1 MGVSPGK
8 SQSNASQRAFGK
20 VAFQKILYRGSLF
33 VALLACISSWA
44 GVLTAQE
51 ERPQITPGERKAP
64 RKKEAGPRAVAVLQ
78 LAPYGKASL
87 VPIAI
92 LVGGKFWDATAYK
105 ADPVPM
111 ALEPGTVYE
120 AERTGSSLGLFTVN
134 SALRSNAVNVQTPW
148 LGTGTWVPIGT
159 EKPKTALKAEK
170 APVGI
175 ESSDAPPRLTR
186 SAPKETP
193 PPATTGPASAPQGT
207 SGGSAAGQTGSGQ
220 TSQGQTSQG
229 QTNAGQTS
237 PTQTRPSQTPSQPSS
252 SPAGSSP
259 TTPNRPA
266 PTSSSPTSQSGSTPT
281 NSKPSD
287 AKPGDSKPAERPSAS
302 SAQSDSGADEANRPR
317 LRRGK
322 PVEPLPEDEVPGYS
336 KPGAVASAAPPADV
350 GKPADPGKL
359 VQPTPEKNPVQ
370 LIPAISDASG
380 PEPKSFAFEWLKDEE
395 GERLKQMTT
404 LAKEQVRAYVDAQA
418 KAKIMPTP
426 RSKSASPQTAR
437 AAASKTAGS
446 KTRDPILED
455 VKMKAYDLWGN
466 NQAVLIFTADA
477 HLPPPPPGTPHAP
490 VDSDLQYSI
499 LLVANPDIYN
509 NLHKLYVGVTDK
521 YHLDITPR
529 LELVDA
535 LDADGDNRGELL
547 FREISD
553 NGNGWIIY
561 RATADKLWK
570 MFDSLSPE

>member
-1 MGVSPGK
+1 
-8 SQSNASQRAFGK
+8 
-20 VAFQKILYRGSLF
+20 
-33 VALLACISSWA
+33 
-44 GVLTAQE
+44 
-51 ERPQITPGERKAP
+51 
-64 RKKEAGPRAVAVLQ
+64 
-78 LAPYGKASL
+78 
-87 VPIAI
+87 
-92 LVGGKFWDATAYK
+92 
-105 ADPVPM
+105 M

-148 LGTGTWVPIGT
+148 LGTGTWVPVGT

-175 ESSDAPPRLTR
+175 ETNDAPPRLTR

-193 PPATTGPASAPQGT
+193 PPATTSPASAPQGT
-207 SGGSAAGQTGSGQ
+207 SGGSAAPGQTGSGQ
-220 TSQGQTSQG
+220 TSQGQTNS
-229 QTNAGQTS
+229 GQTS
-237 PTQTRPSQTPSQPSS
+237 PTQTTPSQTPSQPTS

-266 PTSSSPTSQSGSTPT
+266 PNSSSPTSPSGSTPT

-287 AKPGDSKPAERPSAS
+287 AKPDDSKPAERPSAS
-302 SAQSDSGADEANRPR
+302 TAQSDSGADEANRPR

-336 KPGAVASAAPPADV
+336 KPGAVASAASPADV

-359 VQPTPEKNPVQ
+359 VQPTPAKNPVQ

-404 LAKEQVRAYVDAQA
+404 LAKEQLRAYVDGQA

-426 RSKSASPQTAR
+426 PSKSASPQTAR
-437 AAASKTAGS
+437 RAAASKTRS
-446 KTRDPILED
+446 KTQDPILED
-455 VKMKAYDLWGN
+455 VQMKAYDLWGN

-477 HLPPPPPGTPHAP
+477 HMPPPPPGTPHAP

-529 LELVDA
+529 FELVDA
-535 LDADGDNRGELL
+535 VDADGDNRGELL